1 MNGQYRNIQSGGAPM
16 ICEMCGKDVNELVLV
31 EVEGAFLKVC
41 KSCARMGKEMKRPSR
56 AAETHSPATPA
67 LRRRS
72 SPPDIFERMT
82 KEVVEDYP
90 QRIRRARE
98 ALGLSQEDLARKINE
113 KKSIIA
119 KLESGH
125 IYPPDKLVKKLE
137 KALGIELME
146 EVPSD

>member
-1 MNGQYRNIQSGGAPM
+1 
-16 ICEMCGKDVNELVLV
+16 MCGKDAKELVLV
-31 EVEGAFLKVC
+31 EVEGALLKVC
-41 KSCARMGKEMKRPSR
+41 KSCARMGKERKEPSG
-56 AAETHSPATPA
+56 AIKTPA
-67 LRRRS
+67 LTPGTLKKKA
-72 SPPDIFERMT
+72 SPPDIFEKMT
-82 KEVVEDYP
+82 REVVEDYP

-125 IYPPDKLVKKLE
+125 MYPPDKLVKKLE